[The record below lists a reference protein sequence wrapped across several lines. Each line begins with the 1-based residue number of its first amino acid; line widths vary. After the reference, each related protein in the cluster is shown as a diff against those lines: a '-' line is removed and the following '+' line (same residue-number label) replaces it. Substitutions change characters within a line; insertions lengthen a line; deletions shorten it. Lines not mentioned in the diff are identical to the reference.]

1 MLSGIEAHV
10 AVIIA
15 SIPALN
21 HFFRK
26 TYKESTLGSRLKNIT
41 KRQQTTNNGY
51 DRTGSRTNSEM
62 NAEHKVAYEVPR
74 KGSVHANVRTQLH
87 LKDFLRELEAVE
99 NEPDTHHYKQP
110 RAHQQRAWL
119 DSDTSDD
126 ERIEFRAH

>member
-62 NAEHKVAYEVPR
+62 NAEDKVELSL
-74 KGSVHANVRTQLH
+74 KIKSSSVR
-87 LKDFLRELEAVE
+87 R
-99 NEPDTHHYKQP
+99 
-110 RAHQQRAWL
+110 
-119 DSDTSDD
+119 
-126 ERIEFRAH
+126 